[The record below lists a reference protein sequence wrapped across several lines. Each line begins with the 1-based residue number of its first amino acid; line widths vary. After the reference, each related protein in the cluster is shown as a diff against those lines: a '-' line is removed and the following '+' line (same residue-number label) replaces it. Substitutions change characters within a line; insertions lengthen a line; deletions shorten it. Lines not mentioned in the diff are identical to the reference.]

1 MELRHLRYFVAV
13 AEELHFGRA
22 AARVQIV
29 QPALSR
35 QIRALEEEM
44 GLRLLE
50 RDRRRVALT
59 PAGAVFLDDARL
71 LLERAARAVEAA
83 RRADRGELGSLRIGY
98 VPAMVSTGLP
108 EIVRGF
114 RKRFPDVEVRLQ
126 EMNPA
131 MQVEA
136 LLGDRVDVGFV
147 RGPIHEPALA
157 AETVLEEPLVA
168 ALPSGHR
175 LSRHRRLGIAML
187 AGEPFVLQA
196 RWRGPG
202 SHDQILAICRRA
214 GFSPRVVQEGS
225 YAEVA
230 SLVASG
236 AGVAIVPAS
245 LRMIRRAGVL
255 YRPLH
260 EQPMT
265 RLEIVWR
272 KDAALPVLRAF
283 LAEVRRVGAR
293 ASRPGRA
300 QPTRGRPAG

>member
-1 MELRHLRYFVAV
+1 MELRHIRSFVAV

-22 AARVQIV
+22 AARVHIV

-35 QIRALEEEM
+35 QIRALEQEM
-44 GLRLLE
+44 GLRLFE

-59 PAGAVFLDDARL
+59 PAGAVLLDEARL
-71 LLERAARAVEAA
+71 LLEHVARAVETA
-83 RRADRGELGSLRIGY
+83 RRADRGEVGSLRIGY
-98 VPAMVSTGLP
+98 VPAMVTTGLP
-108 EIVRGF
+108 EIVRRF
-114 RKRFPDVEVRLQ
+114 RKRFPGVDVRLQ

-136 LLGDRVDVGFV
+136 LLGERVDVGFV

-175 LSRHRRLGIAML
+175 LGRHKRLGLAML

-196 RWRGPG
+196 RSRGPG
-202 SHDQILAICRRA
+202 SHDQILAVCRSA

-225 YAEVA
+225 QAEVA

-245 LRMIRRAGVL
+245 LRMVRRAGVL

-260 EQPMT
+260 ERPMT
-265 RLEIVWR
+265 QLDMVWR

-283 LAEVRRVGAR
+283 LAEVRRMGAR
-293 ASRPGRA
+293 RIARTLRRR
-300 QPTRGRPAG
+300 RG

>member
-1 MELRHLRYFVAV
+1 MELRHLRSFVAV

-22 AARVQIV
+22 AARVHIV

-35 QIRALEEEM
+35 QIRVLEEEM
-44 GLRLLE
+44 GLRLFE

-59 PAGAVFLDDARL
+59 PAGAAFLNETRA
-71 LLERAARAVEAA
+71 LLEHVARAVESARSAA
-83 RRADRGELGSLRIGY
+83 RGELGSLRIGY

-108 EIVRGF
+108 EIVRRF
-114 RKRFPDVEVRLQ
+114 RRRFPGVDVRLQ

-147 RGPIHEPALA
+147 RGPIHEPARA
-157 AETVLEEPLVA
+157 TRTVLEEPLMA

-175 LSRHRRLGIAML
+175 LGRHTRLRLAML

-196 RWRGPG
+196 RSRGPG
-202 SHDQILAICRRA
+202 SHDQILAVCRSA

-245 LRMIRRAGVL
+245 LRAIRRAGVL

-260 EQPMT
+260 ERSMT
-265 RLEIVWR
+265 RLDMVWR
-272 KDAALPVLRAF
+272 KGAALPVLRAF
-283 LAEVRRVGAR
+283 LAEVQESGPRRVRSKAR
-293 ASRPGRA
+293 
-300 QPTRGRPAG
+300 

>member
-1 MELRHLRYFVAV
+1 MIELRHLRSFVAV

-22 AARVQIV
+22 AARVHIV

-44 GLRLLE
+44 GLRLFA
-50 RDRRRVALT
+50 RDRRRVTLT
-59 PAGAVFLDDARL
+59 PAGAVFFDQVRV
-71 LLERAARAVEAA
+71 LLEQVARAVDTA
-83 RRADRGELGSLRIGY
+83 RRADRGEVGSLRIAY
-98 VPAMVSTGLP
+98 VPAMAGTGLP

-114 RKRFPDVEVRLQ
+114 RKRFPGVEVQLQ
-126 EMNPA
+126 EMSPA

-136 LLGDRVDVGFV
+136 VLGERVDVGFA

-175 LSRHRRLGIAML
+175 LGRHKRLGLAML
-187 AGEPFVLQA
+187 AREPFVLQA
-196 RWRGPG
+196 RSRGPG
-202 SHDQILAICRRA
+202 SHDQILAVCRSA

-225 YAEVA
+225 QAEVA

-245 LRMIRRAGVL
+245 LRTVRRAGVL

-260 EQPMT
+260 ERPMT
-265 RLEIVWR
+265 RLDMVWR
-272 KDAALPVLRAF
+272 KDATLPVLRAF
-283 LAEVRRVGAR
+283 LAEVRRMGAR
-293 ASRPGRA
+293 GIRPSA
-300 QPTRGRPAG
+300 QKA

>member
-1 MELRHLRYFVAV
+1 MELRHLRSFVAV

-22 AARVQIV
+22 AARVHIV

-35 QIRALEEEM
+35 QIRALEDEI
-44 GLRLLE
+44 GVRLFE

-59 PAGAVFLDDARL
+59 PAGAVFLDKVRDL
-71 LLERAARAVEAA
+71 FEHVNRAVEAA
-83 RRADRGELGSLRIGY
+83 RRADRGEQGSLRIGY

-108 EIVRGF
+108 EIVRSF
-114 RKRFPDVEVRLQ
+114 RNRYPDVDVQLH
-126 EMNPA
+126 EMTPA

-136 LLGDRVDVGFV
+136 LLSERVDVGFV
-147 RGPIHEPALA
+147 RGPIHEPALVT
-157 AETVLEEPLVA
+157 ETVMEEPLVA

-175 LSRHRRLGIAML
+175 LGRHKRIRLAML

-196 RWRGPG
+196 RSSGAG
-202 SHDQILAICRRA
+202 SHDQILAVCRNA

-225 YAEVA
+225 QAEVA

-245 LRMIRRAGVL
+245 LRTIRRAGVL

-260 EQPMT
+260 ERSMT
-265 RLEIVWR
+265 QLDMAWR
-272 KDAALPVLRAF
+272 KDGASPVLRAF
-283 LAEVRRVGAR
+283 VSEVQQS
-293 ASRPGRA
+293 SRSVQSR
-300 QPTRGRPAG
+300 

>member
-22 AARVQIV
+22 AARVHIV

-35 QIRALEEEM
+35 QIRTLEAEM

-59 PAGAVFLDDARL
+59 PAGAVFLDEARL
-71 LLERAARAVEAA
+71 LLDHVGRAVEAA

-98 VPAMVSTGLP
+98 VPAMVITGLP

-114 RKRFPDVEVRLQ
+114 RTRFPGVDVRLH
-126 EMNPA
+126 EMSPT

-136 LLGDRVDVGFV
+136 LLGERVDVGFV
-147 RGPIHEPALA
+147 RGPILEPGVAT
-157 AETVLEEPLVA
+157 ETMLEEPLVA
-168 ALPSGHR
+168 VLPSGHR
-175 LSRHRRLGIAML
+175 FGRHKRLRLSLL
-187 AGEPFVLQA
+187 ADEPFVLQA
-196 RWRGPG
+196 RSRGPG
-202 SHDQILAICRRA
+202 SHDQILAICRTA

-225 YAEVA
+225 NAEVA

-245 LRMIRRAGVL
+245 LRAIRRAGVL
-255 YRPLH
+255 YRPLR
-260 EQPMT
+260 ERPMT
-265 RLEIVWR
+265 QLDMVWR
-272 KDAALPVLRAF
+272 KDAPSPVLRAF
-283 LAEVRRVGAR
+283 LAVVRQAGAR
-293 ASRPGRA
+293 GFRPNVR
-300 QPTRGRPAG
+300 